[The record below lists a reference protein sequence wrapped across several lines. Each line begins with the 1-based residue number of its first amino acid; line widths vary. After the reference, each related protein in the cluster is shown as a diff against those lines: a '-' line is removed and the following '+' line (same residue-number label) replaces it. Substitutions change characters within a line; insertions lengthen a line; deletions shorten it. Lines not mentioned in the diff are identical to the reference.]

1 MLNMNPSTS
10 NFRLSTPVVSKSRQP
25 PKPLMRGE
33 TGNRPFERVEQWRPD
48 ISRMSAVAHAIVFL
62 AKGRLRKALTIAHDN
77 KGGIERVDWHLD
89 SPKDLAN
96 VLLQEL
102 QKSLEIP
109 MGPVARDESVFK
121 READYWTIIYDGQ
134 TARLKATRGL
144 KCLAHLLCHP
154 GREFHVIELITG
166 RQKPSMEGSTALLCA
181 SGPILD
187 GKAKA
192 ECKRRLEELRADLDE
207 AERFNDPERAVR
219 VRDEMHS
226 IAAQLASAVGLG
238 GRNRRPR
245 TDAKRARSAVTK
257 RVKESINNIGEAIP
271 SLGRHLTGRIKT
283 GYYCS
288 YNPRP
293 DRLVA
298 WKF

>member
-1 MLNMNPSTS
+1 MSLGA
-10 NFRLSTPVVSKSRQP
+10 RLSGRQAWFLAELHALPARRKSTVRIP
-25 PKPLMRGE
+25 GASWAEKPLEMGC
-33 TGNRPFERVEQWRPD
+33 FQD
-48 ISRMSAVAHAIVFL
+48 
-62 AKGRLRKALTIAHDN
+62 LRDWF
-77 KGGIERVDWHLD
+77 IENLPTD
-89 SPKDLAN
+89 SFREP
-96 VLLQEL
+96 
-102 QKSLEIP
+102 
-109 MGPVARDESVFK
+109 K

-144 KCLAHLLCHP
+144 KCLARLLCHP

-238 GRNRRPR
+238 GRNRRTG
-245 TDAKRARSAVTK
+245 TDAERARSAVTK